1 MEEKEAIEILR
12 KAGCKENVIQHCIA
26 VSMLAT
32 RIAER
37 IKTNGFEIDTELV
50 KIGALL
56 HDIGRAKTHGALHWN
71 YGAEILERFN
81 LPPKIVRFGEVHA
94 GTNISTQEARKLGI
108 KEKEYS
114 PKTIEEKVVAYADKL
129 TKVKFNRN
137 EDKWKFIFYED
148 IKNEI
153 NTIKKKKELSKEQ
166 KERIISDLIKL
177 DSEIKFMLE
186 NRKS

>member
-1 MEEKEAIEILR
+1 MREEEAIEILK

-32 RIAER
+32 RIAEK
-37 IKTNGFEIDTELV
+37 IKSNGFKIDTELV

-56 HDIGRAKTHGALHWN
+56 HDIGRAKTHSTLHWN
-71 YGAEILERFN
+71 YGAEILKRFN
-81 LPPKIVRFGEVHA
+81 FSPKIVRFSEMHA
-94 GTNISTQEARKLGI
+94 GTNISAQEARKLGI

-129 TKVKFNRN
+129 TKVKFNRKEN
-137 EDKWKFIFYED
+137 KWNFIFYKD

-153 NTIKKKKELSKEQ
+153 NAIKKKKELNKEQ